1 MPIIK
6 GLIVNIFVAMIIQ
19 KVELAIQ
26 WIIRG
31 YQKIHVTKMANAL
44 VAQWINMWGNYV
56 NLNVMLRRLVATMV
70 TVTPM
75 QHILIQ
81 YVNVIKIILA
91 VVITLIVI
99 VFVIERK
106 PVTDMVNVL
115 VNVLQTNVNV
125 ILVT

>member
-1 MPIIK
+1 
-6 GLIVNIFVAMIIQ
+6 MIIQ
-19 KVELAIQ
+19 KVELVIQ

-75 QHILIQ
+75 QQILIQ

-106 PVTDMVNVL
+106 PVTDMVNAL